1 LLESMH
7 LFRHAMLLKL
17 AGSKCLVN

>member
-7 LFRHAMLLKL
+7 LFCHAMLLKL

>member
-7 LFRHAMLLKL
+7 LFWHAMLLKL